1 MTSAKPKETPAANQS
16 SSDEKSS
23 TNLALSPQ
31 QIGAFCILF
40 VAGVW
45 SYWPNIVEMVLLW
58 EKEPDYSHGY
68 LVVPISLAFLWF
80 RRDMFPADQVK
91 PSYVIGLLVVLASVG
106 LRTLAARFFYGP
118 IDNWTLMLWVAGCVL
133 TFFGW
138 RVLWW
143 SLPSIAFLGFAMPL
157 PYSLEI
163 AMRLPL
169 QGVATELSTFALVL
183 LGIPAM
189 AEANVIRIGTE
200 TYGVEEACSGIRI
213 FFGIAALA
221 FAIVVL
227 ARRAWITRLLILL
240 SILPVAIVANSTRIV
255 ITCILY
261 QEVGSDAAKRFSH
274 DFAGMLMI
282 PFAAIL
288 LGGVLWILTRVLQER
303 EVNLVRDG
311 SLFQS
316 TAGKQRPG

>member
-1 MTSAKPKETPAANQS
+1 MSFETNMTSAKPKETPAANHS

-80 RRDMFPADQVK
+80 RRDMFPTGQVK
-91 PSYVIGLLVVLASVG
+91 PAYVIGLLVVLASVG
-106 LRTLAARFFYGP
+106 LRTVAARFFYGP

-213 FFGIAALA
+213 FFGIGEI
-221 FAIVVL
+221 F
-227 ARRAWITRLLILL
+227 
-240 SILPVAIVANSTRIV
+240 
-255 ITCILY
+255 
-261 QEVGSDAAKRFSH
+261 
-274 DFAGMLMI
+274 
-282 PFAAIL
+282 
-288 LGGVLWILTRVLQER
+288 
-303 EVNLVRDG
+303 
-311 SLFQS
+311 LF
-316 TAGKQRPG
+316 G